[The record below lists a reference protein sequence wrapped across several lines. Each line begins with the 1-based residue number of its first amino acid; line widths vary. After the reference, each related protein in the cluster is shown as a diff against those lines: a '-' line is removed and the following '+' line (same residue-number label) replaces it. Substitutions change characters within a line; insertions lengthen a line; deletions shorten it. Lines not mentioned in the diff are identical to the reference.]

1 MRGTV
6 KPNALK
12 LLALILLLMF
22 LPGCADKPLATH
34 MARPEVEP
42 VADVLVRARHIGGF
56 NADSMLTAVESIRVR
71 IPDLTVEHE
80 AALAIVSGI
89 SQNQKGSYHLA
100 VRDLERARK
109 IMPPSA
115 PDSLVAILHTSLG
128 HANKNRGEYPSAQ
141 QHFLTAIELFDKA
154 GLNTEVSR
162 QYANLGELFMLKGDT
177 QLAIE
182 NLNMAL
188 ESLQS
193 DKSNAAYLK
202 AAHTL
207 ANVYGMSGDYG
218 KAMELDEMGLRIAD
232 SLGTD
237 LAKTPFLDNK
247 ANCFLY
253 SGKLDSAEVYFK
265 KCLTLDKKYGNPKQ
279 IADTYSNLGALYTA
293 KGNIVAA
300 REWFDKSIGLLE
312 KIGHKRSLAK
322 TYELLRDAHVKAG
335 DYKSALAAQQQKE
348 KYYQQ
353 LVDER
358 KEAALSEFRVVH
370 ETEQKEK
377 ELAQNRLELLEKD
390 AQVQQRNSIIVIVL
404 LAAVFAAIIGRTL
417 WVQQRIRQKQM
428 EQQHELRLAMGKIE
442 QQNEL
447 QNQRLAISRD
457 LHDNIGAQLTF
468 IISSVDNLK
477 YRFDVGDTPLGQK
490 LSGITNFARDTIVEL
505 RDTIWAMNNNN
516 LGFEDLRGRILN
528 FVEKARESHES
539 INFQVYIDSSLEEG
553 RMSSVTGMNVY
564 RCIQEAVNNALKHSG
579 ATSITIDVERDANLV
594 SIAITDNGSGYD
606 AATSRGNGLIN
617 IDKRMSEIDGA
628 FAILTNE
635 SGTKVTLQVPN
646 DKITFAA

>member
-1 MRGTV
+1 M
-6 KPNALK
+6 PQS
-12 LLALILLLMF
+12 
-22 LPGCADKPLATH
+22 H
-34 MARPEVEP
+34 MGA
-42 VADVLVRARHIGGF
+42 VADVLVRARHMGGF
-56 NADSMLTAVESIRVR
+56 NADSMLIAVESIRVR
-71 IPDLTVEHE
+71 IPNLNLEHQ

-100 VRDLERARK
+100 VRDLELARK
-109 IMPPSA
+109 IMPLSA

-141 QHFLTAIELFDKA
+141 QHFLTAIDLFDKA
-154 GLNTEVSR
+154 GLKAEVSR
-162 QYANLGELFMLKGDT
+162 QYANLAELFMLKGDT

-182 NLNMAL
+182 NLNLAL

-207 ANVYGMSGDYG
+207 ANVYGMSGDYNQ
-218 KAMELDEMGLRIAD
+218 AMKLDEMGLRIAD

-253 SGKLDSAEVYFK
+253 SGNLDSAEVYFK

-293 KGNIVAA
+293 KGNFAAA
-300 REWFDKSIGLLE
+300 RDWFDKSIGLLE
-312 KIGHKRSLAK
+312 KIGHKRNLAK
-322 TYELLRDAHVKAG
+322 TYELLRDTYVKAG
-335 DYKSALAAQQQKE
+335 DYKSALTAQQQKE
-348 KYYQQ
+348 KYFQQ

-390 AQVQQRNSIIVIVL
+390 AQVRHRNSVIVIVL
-404 LAAVFAAIIGRTL
+404 LVAVFAVVIGRTL
-417 WVQQRIRQKQM
+417 WVQQRIRQKQL
-428 EQQHELRLAMGKIE
+428 EQQHELRLAIGRIE

-468 IISSVDNLK
+468 IISSIDNLR
-477 YRFDVGDTPLGQK
+477 YRFDIGDTPLGQK
-490 LSGITNFARDTIVEL
+490 LSGITSFARDTIVEL
-505 RDTIWAMNNNN
+505 RDTIWAMNNNS

-528 FVEKARESHES
+528 FVDKARESHES
-539 INFQVYIDSSLEEG
+539 INFQVYINSSLEQV

-564 RCIQEAVNNALKHSG
+564 RCVQEAVNNALKHSG
-579 ATSITIDVERDANLV
+579 ATSITIDAGYENDLV
-594 SIAITDNGSGYD
+594 SIVITDNGSGYD
-606 AATSRGNGLIN
+606 ATALRGNGLIN

-628 FAILTNE
+628 FTILANG
-635 SGTKVTLQVPN
+635 SGTTVTLQIPN